1 MTHCPDPAKDATEI
15 ETVGQARRTC
25 SDRDPGHC
33 DRPLACGDGILG
45 RRGQRRVRNGQVG
58 RSN

>member
-25 SDRDPGHC
+25 CDRDPGHC
-33 DRPLACGDGILG
+33 DRPLACGDGYSG
-45 RRGQRRVRNGQVG
+45 AVASVVCETAK
-58 RSN
+58 